1 MILIARRH
9 KNNCIFE
16 SQKNVEWSNRLLY
29 ANPDHDV
36 CINFK
41 STQTFG
47 KA

>member
-1 MILIARRH
+1 MIIIARRH

-16 SQKNVEWSNRLLY
+16 SQKDVEWSNRLPY

-36 CINFK
+36 FIKFK